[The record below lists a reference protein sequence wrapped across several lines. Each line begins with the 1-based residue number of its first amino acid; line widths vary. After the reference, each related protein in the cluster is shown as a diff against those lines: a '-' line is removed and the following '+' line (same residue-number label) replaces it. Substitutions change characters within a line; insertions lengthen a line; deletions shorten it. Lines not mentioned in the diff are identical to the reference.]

1 MQLAFDKFL
10 DLYKKFLVIYS
21 KGKKGKGIRCVTN
34 IEDKESIE
42 LVKTFINLGTQIR
55 HVKKLASMN
64 FVVGDKEVIATIEKM
79 EGGKMVQSLLTS
91 NEPMYIKH
99 FYSIFEE
106 LWNKGI
112 DARDRIKVVEE
123 GAVADSIEII
133 PNPKEG
139 IKHAWEVIKSAKKE
153 VLILFSTANALR
165 RQIEM
170 GALTLLK
177 EVSENHPGKVRILIP
192 ADDKIV
198 QTIKEVKE
206 TCPYVNIRTI
216 EESLQTRITIVLTD
230 RKECVIVESMED
242 AKAKSTDP
250 AGLSTYSNRESIG
263 SSYVS
268 IFESLWNQ
276 TELYEQLKESNKQLE
291 EAHEKLKIDGKMQQ
305 EFINIAAHELRNPV
319 QPILGLT
326 EILRSKIRAEKEE
339 EITGEKDDNDD
350 DIMDVIIRNATRLKQ
365 LTEDILDITRIE
377 NQALTLHKEQF
388 CLNEVILH
396 AITDTRNQLEKEP
409 RENIRFMLNPEQGMD
424 DLTVV
429 IADKQ
434 RITQVISNLLDN
446 AVEFT
451 KQGIITIR
459 TEEKKDNNN
468 KEVIVSIK
476 DTGTGIT
483 RKVLPRLFTKFA
495 TTSRKGT
502 GLGLYICKNIV
513 EAHGGRIWGENNPD
527 GKGAAFTISLP
538 TPVPSITLHSPIQ
551 D

>member
-123 GAVADSIEII
+123 GAVADSIDII

-165 RQIEM
+165 RQIER

-177 EVSENHPGKVRILIP
+177 EASENHPGKVRILIP

-216 EESLQTRITIVLTD
+216 
-230 RKECVIVESMED
+230 
-242 AKAKSTDP
+242 
-250 AGLSTYSNRESIG
+250 
-263 SSYVS
+263 
-268 IFESLWNQ
+268 
-276 TELYEQLKESNKQLE
+276 
-291 EAHEKLKIDGKMQQ
+291 
-305 EFINIAAHELRNPV
+305 
-319 QPILGLT
+319 
-326 EILRSKIRAEKEE
+326 
-339 EITGEKDDNDD
+339 
-350 DIMDVIIRNATRLKQ
+350 
-365 LTEDILDITRIE
+365 
-377 NQALTLHKEQF
+377 
-388 CLNEVILH
+388 
-396 AITDTRNQLEKEP
+396 
-409 RENIRFMLNPEQGMD
+409 
-424 DLTVV
+424 
-429 IADKQ
+429 
-434 RITQVISNLLDN
+434 
-446 AVEFT
+446 
-451 KQGIITIR
+451 
-459 TEEKKDNNN
+459 
-468 KEVIVSIK
+468 
-476 DTGTGIT
+476 
-483 RKVLPRLFTKFA
+483 
-495 TTSRKGT
+495 
-502 GLGLYICKNIV
+502 
-513 EAHGGRIWGENNPD
+513 
-527 GKGAAFTISLP
+527 
-538 TPVPSITLHSPIQ
+538 
-551 D
+551 